1 VLLKR
6 EPLDPLW
13 EEFLIPRRKFVPVR
27 KWGRKAVNEIN
38 LSICHF
44 VFSADEKLHN
54 EVGLDGNVYGSH

>member
-1 VLLKR
+1 
-6 EPLDPLW
+6 
-13 EEFLIPRRKFVPVR
+13 
-27 KWGRKAVNEIN
+27 VNEIN